1 MLRSLRFRQ
10 IGLHDDSIFEWGGM
24 FQGGD
29 RPLHGPCGEFDSRP
43 LHQIS
48 SNERKRPMN
57 DIVNDVETIED
68 VLLLLDSQDSDHN
81 SEAIDKLQ
89 KLLLEKKETIS
100 DFEGTLS
107 DYYDD
112 Y

>member
-1 MLRSLRFRQ
+1 
-10 IGLHDDSIFEWGGM
+10 
-24 FQGGD
+24 
-29 RPLHGPCGEFDSRP
+29 
-43 LHQIS
+43 
-48 SNERKRPMN
+48 MN

-81 SEAIDKLQ
+81 SEAVDKLQ

-100 DFEGTLS
+100 DFE